1 MSEEAVTLL
10 EDAELIELVKSGDLD
25 AFGELYERYLDPIY
39 RYIATRVGNEQD
51 AEDLT
56 EHVFL
61 RSFES
66 LNRYEDRGL
75 PYSAFLYRVAR
86 NVLVDHYRRRVDEG
100 QIETAERI
108 AEKRSSLDERVV
120 ENETYQRIEREL
132 GRLPEDYQEVI
143 RMRILLDLPTDI
155 VAEWLDRSEGAVRV
169 LLHRALK
176 ALRENLTDRDVR
188 YE

>member
-1 MSEEAVTLL
+1 MSEEAITLL
-10 EDAELIELVKSGDLD
+10 EDVELIELVKSGDLD
-25 AFGELYERYLDPIY
+25 AFGVLYERYLDPIY
-39 RYIATRVGNEQD
+39 RYMTTRVSDEQD

-56 EHVFL
+56 EYVFL

-86 NVLVDHYRRRVDEG
+86 NVLIDHYRSRVDDA
-100 QIETAERI
+100 QVETAERI
-108 AEKRSSLDERVV
+108 ADESPSLDERVV
-120 ENETYQRIEREL
+120 EDETQQRIEREL

-155 VAEWLDRSEGAVRV
+155 VAGWLDRSEGAVRV

-176 ALRENLTDRDVR
+176 TLRENLSDSDF
-188 YE
+188 

>member
-1 MSEEAVTLL
+1 
-10 EDAELIELVKSGDLD
+10 VKSGDLD
-25 AFGELYERYLDPIY
+25 AFGVLYERYLDPIY
-39 RYIATRVGNEQD
+39 RYIATRVSDEQD

-66 LNRYEDRGL
+66 LHRYEDRGL

-86 NVLVDHYRRRVDEG
+86 NVLIDHYRSRVDDA
-100 QIETAERI
+100 QVETAERV
-108 AEKRSSLDERVV
+108 ADKGPSLDERVV
-120 ENETYQRIEREL
+120 EDETQQRIEREL

-155 VAEWLDRSEGAVRV
+155 VAGWLDRSEGAVRI

-176 ALRENLTDRDVR
+176 TLRENLSDSDF
-188 YE
+188 